1 MQCSLLHCLAKY
13 PGSGHCMPWGSTAQ
27 EPKIQSPKIKSHHPP
42 LTHSPF
48 SSLRDLHIVR
58 RMHELYSVACF
69 SHSAASCVY
78 MHCERVNEHGT
89 CVASA
94 ELSLPQ
100 SVFLFILSQSS
111 PSSAIFFTA
120 SKSRCSRFVPYEHD
134 LYTVRGKGTCHASI
148 LSVHVQQVVSTL
160 HLCSGN
166 K

>member
-27 EPKIQSPKIKSHHPP
+27 EPKIQSPKIKSHHHPP
-42 LTHSPF
+42 HTHSPF

-100 SVFLFILSQSS
+100 SFFYSS
-111 PSSAIFFTA
+111 CPSPLPLQPSSLRLANHVALGLYLTSMIYTRCVAKVLAMQAFFLCTYNKWCQHCIF
-120 SKSRCSRFVPYEHD
+120 KWE
-134 LYTVRGKGTCHASI
+134 
-148 LSVHVQQVVSTL
+148 
-160 HLCSGN
+160 
-166 K
+166 